1 MRTRR
6 MAVVAVILVG
16 SLLMVS
22 AGCRPQQAEEAK
34 KVIRVG
40 VAGPMQFIQG
50 KHHWLGAEMA
60 AEEIN
65 GAGGVNIGGEKY
77 TIELVKVDTNE
88 LLSVEDAANAVEKAI
103 TVDKVDF
110 LVGTI
115 RTEAA
120 LAMQEV
126 AMDHKKIFLVCGAA
140 HPELAQKVQKDYNR
154 YKYWF
159 RVSPVNSTYLAK
171 ASFLLLAHVGGVVR
185 KELGIQKPKV
195 AIVSEKASWAD
206 PLVGAA
212 QQVIPTMGMEVAG
225 VWRPSPTATDLTA
238 ELSAIRNSGAHI
250 IYTSFSAAAGV
261 PYARQWGELQIP
273 AASVGINVEAQAKG
287 FLQATDNKGNYECTL
302 NALARVEI
310 TPKTIPF
317 YDKFTE
323 RAGEFPTYNADTC
336 QAIFIWK
343 EAAERAGKLDAD
355 AIVAELE
362 KTDYQAPGGRMV
374 FDKTH
379 DLVWGP
385 GYVTTVGTQ
394 WQDGKLVAIWPYNW
408 EGVTYPG
415 TVPYQLPPWVVS
427 HWKK

>member
-1 MRTRR
+1 MRTRW
-6 MAVVAVILVG
+6 MALVAVILVG
-16 SLLMVS
+16 SLLMLS
-22 AGCRPQQAEEAK
+22 AGCRPQQAEEK

-40 VAGPMQFIQG
+40 VAGPMQFIHG

-60 AEEIN
+60 REEIN
-65 GAGGVNIGGEKY
+65 GAGGVKIGGEQY

-88 LLSVEDAANAVEKAI
+88 LLSVDDAANAVEKAI

-110 LVGTI
+110 LVGAI

-126 AMDHKKIFLVCGAA
+126 AMDHKKIFFVCGAS

-159 RVSPVNSTYLAK
+159 RVAPMHSTLLART
-171 ASFLLLAHVGGVVR
+171 SMLLLAHVGGVVR

-195 AIVSEKASWAD
+195 AIVSEKAAAGD
-206 PLVGAA
+206 VLAGAA
-212 QQVIPTMGMEVAG
+212 QQAIPTMGMEVAG

-238 ELSAIRNSGAHI
+238 ELTAIRNAGAHI
-250 IYTSFSAAAGV
+250 IYTYLSAAAGV

-273 AASVGINVEAQAKG
+273 AASAGINVEAQAKG
-287 FLQATDNKGNYECTL
+287 FMQATDNKGDYECTL
-302 NALARVEI
+302 NFYGPVQI

-317 YDKFTE
+317 YEKFSA
-323 RAGEFPTYNADTC
+323 RAGEFPTYNAATYD
-336 QAIFIWK
+336 AIFIWK
-343 EAAERAGKLDAD
+343 EAAERAGKLDVD

-362 KTDYQAPGGRMV
+362 KTDYQSAAGRIV

-379 DLVWGP
+379 DLTWGP
-385 GYVTTVGTQ
+385 GYVTGVGTQ
-394 WQDGKLVAIWPYNW
+394 WQNGKLVVVWPYDW
-408 EGVTYPG
+408 QGVTYPG